1 NEAGRF
7 NHNSGFVYV
16 CLCGEIKH
24 EIQNQYL
31 YCSSVPRGLYFFP
44 LISTLCWLEKERP
57 SVQPEQ
63 STSQFVSSNRVNTEN
78 LSCTNRPRL
87 IENEDRLPGAV
98 LLARA
103 RLLERLRGVPLSAN
117 RGSGRPLSDRPELTL
132 EDDLRELVDDR
143 DLGTQA
149 SAGQSAGRSSITGLT
164 SRIERL
170 QLLLKPKKKPPCL
183 SQEALDCLHLEVFSS
198 KVGGAVSRASQDC
211 SICLETFVEGDALIH
226 LPCSHSFHSACLDPW
241 LRTCGDCPYCCRT
254 ITIVTSHNKASKS
267 YIFLL
272 EMLCNLGFPT
282 RESFGTDQIFFF
294 FL

>member
-1 NEAGRF
+1 
-7 NHNSGFVYV
+7 
-16 CLCGEIKH
+16 
-24 EIQNQYL
+24 
-31 YCSSVPRGLYFFP
+31 
-44 LISTLCWLEKERP
+44 
-57 SVQPEQ
+57 Q
-63 STSQFVSSNRVNTEN
+63 STSQFVSSNSANAEN
-78 LSCTNRPRL
+78 LSSTSRPRL
-87 IENEDRLPGAV
+87 IESEDRLPGAV

-117 RGSGRPLSDRPELTL
+117 RGSGRPLSDCPELTL
-132 EDDLRELVDDR
+132 EDDLKELVDDR

-198 KVGGAVSRASQDC
+198 KIGGAVSRASQDC
-211 SICLETFVEGDALIH
+211 SIYLETFVEGDALIH

-254 ITIVTSHNKASKS
+254 ITI
-267 YIFLL
+267 
-272 EMLCNLGFPT
+272 
-282 RESFGTDQIFFF
+282 
-294 FL
+294 

>member
-1 NEAGRF
+1 M
-7 NHNSGFVYV
+7 
-16 CLCGEIKH
+16 L
-24 EIQNQYL
+24 L
-31 YCSSVPRGLYFFP
+31 
-44 LISTLCWLEKERP
+44 ERP

-63 STSQFVSSNRVNTEN
+63 SKSQFVSSNRANTEN

-117 RGSGRPLSDRPELTL
+117 RGSGRPLSDCPELTL

-143 DLGTQA
+143 DLGTRA

-170 QLLLKPKKKPPCL
+170 QLLLKPKKKPSCL
-183 SQEALDCLHLEVFSS
+183 SQEAQDCLHLEVLSS
-198 KVGGAVSRASQDC
+198 KVGGVVSRASQDC

-226 LPCSHSFHSACLDPW
+226 LPCSRSFHSAYLAMF
-241 LRTCGDCPYCCRT
+241 
-254 ITIVTSHNKASKS
+254 S
-267 YIFLL
+267 
-272 EMLCNLGFPT
+272 
-282 RESFGTDQIFFF
+282 
-294 FL
+294 